1 MLYGPTNHCATCF
14 PLILTASAVLQ
25 TILPRSRTKFAT
37 KKNVGPHT
45 LNAPK
50 ILCDSARLQSGGLSL
65 LGYISA
71 CQCVV
76 VEGWM
81 SSRQVKAAA
90 YKAAESRAGASGRGS
105 RDASKKSANLACLPG
120 PPLTINQPTKY
131 TSLQYNQP
139 TKSFIHSKKIKCY
152 QFVVFLLV
160 AANALNS
167 SKKGNW
173 RRTQIPGCQAG

>member
-1 MLYGPTNHCATCF
+1 MPH
-14 PLILTASAVLQ
+14 LQ
-25 TILPRSRTKFAT
+25 NSITKWWFE
-37 KKNVGPHT
+37 
-45 LNAPK
+45 
-50 ILCDSARLQSGGLSL
+50 QLSL
-65 LGYISA
+65 LGYIFA

-131 TSLQYNQP
+131 TSRQYNQP

-173 RRTQIPGCQAG
+173 RRTRMPGRLIIAQLWKGGVGVR